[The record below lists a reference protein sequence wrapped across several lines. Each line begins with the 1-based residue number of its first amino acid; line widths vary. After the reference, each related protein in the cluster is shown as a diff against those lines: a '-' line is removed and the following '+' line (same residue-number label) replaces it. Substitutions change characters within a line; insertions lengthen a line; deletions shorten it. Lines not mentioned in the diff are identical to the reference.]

1 MKVGRLGASGRV
13 ALTETDVPVAGPGE
27 LVVRMAACGICGTDL
42 EKVRGGYSRSTTLGH
57 EPVGVVESVGAGVE
71 APKVGDRVF
80 VHHHVPCYQ
89 CTVCARGEYPFCAE
103 YARTN
108 LDPGGF
114 AEHFR
119 VSRAHV
125 ERGAVLRLDD
135 SIDWATGTLLEP
147 AGCALTALH
156 RVGFAEGQSV
166 FLVGLGPVGL
176 LYGRLARALGAR
188 WVGGAEI
195 SALRRR
201 AAEAGGFD
209 ATVDP
214 RDPAE
219 VRRLVDSATGGEG
232 VDLSVVA
239 ASAASAARLALGQV
253 RRGGTVNLFGVP
265 EPEARLEEPL
275 QSLYLR
281 GLRVI
286 PAYATTDPEIRAVQ
300 EMVVTGRLR
309 LDGLVSDRFPLTE
322 IAAAFDRAARPSES
336 LRVVVTG
343 PGAGSG

>member
-1 MKVGRLGASGRV
+1 MKVGRLGAAGTV
-13 ALTETDVPVAGPGE
+13 GLFDVDAPVAGPGE
-27 LVVRMAACGICGTDL
+27 LIVRMAACGICGTDL
-42 EKVRGGYSRSTTLGH
+42 EKVRGGYARSTTLGH
-57 EPVGVVESVGAGVE
+57 EPVGIVESVGAGVA

-80 VHHHVPCYQ
+80 VHHHVPCYR
-89 CTVCARGEYPFCAE
+89 CAVCERGEYPFCPE

-114 AEHFR
+114 AERFR
-119 VSRAHV
+119 VSREHV
-125 ERGAVLRLDD
+125 ERGAVLPLDD
-135 SIDWATGTLLEP
+135 SVSWEVGTLLEP

-156 RVGFAEGQSV
+156 RVGFTDGQSV
-166 FLVGLGPVGL
+166 FLVGLGPAGL

-195 SALRRR
+195 SARRR
-201 AAEAGGFD
+201 AAAEAGGFD

-214 RDPAE
+214 RDPAA
-219 VRRLVDSATGGEG
+219 VRRLVESATRGEG

-239 ASAASAARLALGQV
+239 ASAAAAARLALDQV
-253 RRGGTVNLFGVP
+253 RPGGTVNLFGVP
-265 EPEARLEEPL
+265 APESRLEEPL

-281 GLRVI
+281 GVRII

-300 EMVVTGRLR
+300 EMVVAGRLP
-309 LDGLVSDRFPLTE
+309 LDGLVSDRFPLGE

-343 PGAGSG
+343 PGYGSD

>member
-1 MKVGRLGASGRV
+1 MKVGRLGAPGRV
-13 ALTETDVPVAGPGE
+13 VLTEADVPVAGPGE

-57 EPVGVVESVGAGVE
+57 EPVGIVESVGPGVRE
-71 APKVGDRVF
+71 PKVGDRVF

-89 CTVCARGEYPFCAE
+89 CSVCERGEFPFCPE

-114 AEHFR
+114 AERFR

-135 SIDWATGTLLEP
+135 SVGWEIGTLLEP

-188 WVGGAEI
+188 WIGGAEI
-195 SALRRR
+195 SERRR
-201 AAEAGGFD
+201 AAAEAGGFD

-219 VRRLVDSATGGEG
+219 VRRSVDSATRGEG
-232 VDLSVVA
+232 VDLAVVA
-239 ASAASAARLALGQV
+239 ASAAAATRLAFGQV

-265 EPEARLEEPL
+265 VPESRLEEPL

-281 GLRVI
+281 GVRII

-300 EMVVTGRLR
+300 EMVAAGRLR
-309 LDGLVSDRFPLTE
+309 LDGLVSDRFPLAE
-322 IAAAFDRAARPSES
+322 IGSAFDRAARPSES

-343 PGAGSG
+343 PGYGSG